1 MNKCKEKPT
10 CLGYHWEKEKNPDTG
25 DFFTHHEYGICILK
39 EFLDQTEEIEQ
50 RTSEFEEHKSS
61 LLDYQNNETEF
72 NLNLSLAF
80 EENFVNNLSG
90 YISTKIFDCVNE
102 IRFFI

>member
-1 MNKCKEKPT
+1 MNTCIEKPT

-72 NLNLSLAF
+72 NLNLSLTFKESF
-80 EENFVNNLSG
+80 EKNLSG
-90 YISTKIFDCVNE
+90 HISPKIHH
-102 IRFFI
+102 

>member
-1 MNKCKEKPT
+1 MNKCIEKPT

-61 LLDYQNNETEF
+61 LPDYQNNETEF

-80 EENFVNNLSG
+80 KASFEKNLSG
-90 YISTKIFDCVNE
+90 YISPKIYH
-102 IRFFI
+102 